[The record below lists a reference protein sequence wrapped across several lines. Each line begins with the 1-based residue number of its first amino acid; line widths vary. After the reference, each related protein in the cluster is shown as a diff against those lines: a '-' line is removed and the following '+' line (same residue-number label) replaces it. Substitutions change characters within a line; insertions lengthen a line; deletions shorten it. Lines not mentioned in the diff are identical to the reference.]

1 MGLYDLNHET
11 DYRTRGEELTP
22 ALTFG
27 KGEQKWTPN
36 FGQPFK
42 CILLLYVAA

>member
-1 MGLYDLNHET
+1 MQKQKIVFYI
-11 DYRTRGEELTP
+11 
-22 ALTFG
+22 
-27 KGEQKWTPN
+27 QKWTPN